1 MGNATP
7 LLSGCNILLVE
18 DDSDTRQ
25 MMKFVFEQSGATVA
39 AADSVP
45 AALEAFRFRIPDV
58 VVADIGMPGLNGF
71 ALIAEVV
78 KLNAEQRIH
87 IPAVAVTAFSS
98 PQDKARALDA
108 GFERYVTKP
117 FDPLELIQAVSEL
130 RSNPG

>member
-7 LLSGCNILLVE
+7 LLSGCKILLVE

-25 MMKFVFEQSGATVA
+25 MMKFVFEQSGASVA
-39 AADSVP
+39 AADCVP
-45 AALEAFRFRIPDV
+45 AALEAFRFRVPDV
-58 VVADIGMPGLNGF
+58 LVADIGMPGLNGY
-71 ALIAEVV
+71 ALIAEIR
-78 KLNAEQRIH
+78 KLDVEQQVH

-108 GFERYVTKP
+108 GFERYVPKP

-130 RSNPG
+130 RGHSD